1 MSNKYNEDYFYSSY
15 AKNGVLA
22 LPCSNDKYINV
33 REKPNKD
40 GRIILKIANVLE
52 MFYLPVYNRERN
64 VVDRFYERETEINK
78 ISSRSKEEQIK
89 LMQYKIYPIFVNDI
103 LKGDWTVTFVNKTH
117 GLESRW
123 NRTTCQTCHK
133 EDFCD
138 SCHETSY
145 PMSHARAGF
154 VSGAGSHCGTS
165 CVVPVGSWNNTPS
178 KNCLVCHKTRP
189 VTKSGALHTVK

>member
-1 MSNKYNEDYFYSSY
+1 MK
-15 AKNGVLA
+15 KNL
-22 LPCSNDKYINV
+22 LL
-33 REKPNKD
+33 
-40 GRIILKIANVLE
+40 IILLFLLTAGVTSAVDSTKPSTHNSSWEQKHGQAAKTNMSECIMCHE
-52 MFYLPVYNRERN
+52 ER
-64 VVDRFYERETEINK
+64 VEC
-78 ISSRSKEEQIK
+78 ISCHEDTAPR
-89 LMQYKIYPIFVNDI
+89 NH
-103 LKGDWTVTFVNKTH
+103 TVTFVNKTH

-178 KNCLVCHKTRP
+178 KNCIVCHKTRP